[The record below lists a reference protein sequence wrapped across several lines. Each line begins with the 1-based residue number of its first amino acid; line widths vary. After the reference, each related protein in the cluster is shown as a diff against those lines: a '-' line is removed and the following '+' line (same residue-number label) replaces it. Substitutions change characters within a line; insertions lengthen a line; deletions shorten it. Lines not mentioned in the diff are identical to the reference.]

1 MKEPT
6 SQLAIAVAGMALTL
20 ALTVAA
26 TGARGAQGVAS
37 AGVPRTS
44 WGEPDLSGIWGGV
57 TPGAARGVDT
67 FNLAQLERLYTP
79 DARATISKL
88 TASDD
93 PLRRCYPPAFPRAAA
108 LGKPIH
114 IVQTPGLVVVLTE
127 ALHSFRVIPSDG
139 RPHREDLLFPT
150 YLGDS
155 VAKWDGDTLVVDV
168 VSFNGEGWLANP
180 RDKPAASSK
189 GIWPT
194 SAELHVIERWRR
206 IDADTLEYRATVE
219 DRGMLTGPWQTA
231 PVRFTRQPARRLEV
245 EKCFVDEPST
255 WLNLE

>member
-1 MKEPT
+1 VIQRTER
-6 SQLAIAVAGMALTL
+6 LATGAAALALTL
-20 ALTVAA
+20 ALTAA
-26 TGARGAQGVAS
+26 AMGARGAQGVAS
-37 AGVPRTS
+37 AAVPRTS
-44 WGEPDLSGIWGGV
+44 WGEPDLSGIWLAV
-57 TPGAARGVDT
+57 TPGAGVVDT
-67 FNLAQLERLYTP
+67 FNLAQLERLYTSE
-79 DARATISKL
+79 ARATISKL

-93 PLRRCYPPAFPRAAA
+93 PIRRCYPPLFPRAVI
-108 LGKPIH
+108 LGKPIQ

-139 RPHREDLLFPT
+139 RPRREDLLFPT

-180 RDKPAASSK
+180 RDKPSASST
-189 GIWPT
+189 GVWPT
-194 SAELHVIERWRR
+194 SPELHVIERWRR

-219 DRGMLTGPWQTA
+219 DPGVLTGPWQTA
-231 PVRFTRQPARRLEV
+231 PVRFTRETARRIEV

-255 WLNLE
+255 WLQRE